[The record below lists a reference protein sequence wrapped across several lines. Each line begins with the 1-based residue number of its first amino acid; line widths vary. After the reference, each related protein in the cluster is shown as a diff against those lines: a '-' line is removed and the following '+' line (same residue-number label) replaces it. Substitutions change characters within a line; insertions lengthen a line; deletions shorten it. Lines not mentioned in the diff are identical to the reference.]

1 MAHLKTKATTGK
13 LPEREQWK
21 WRLIRGLYE
30 KEFERKQIIKLF
42 EIIDNMMT
50 LSPELQSSLE
60 NKIKQFEQEITMSL
74 ISNMEL

>member
-30 KEFERKQIIKLF
+30 NGFFVTWYGSIGGINRLNPYLA
-42 EIIDNMMT
+42 ID
-50 LSPELQSSLE
+50 
-60 NKIKQFEQEITMSL
+60 L
-74 ISNMEL
+74 ID